1 MSIGQPLAE
10 APWGWHLGIYLVL
23 IGLATGLTL
32 LVQWLRPANADTAD
46 TFEWR
51 ATWVTLA
58 TLAACVV
65 ILIMDLGRPERF
77 FLMLTRFGRTE
88 SVMSWGAKLLALKSG
103 LLLVQLY
110 LLHRR
115 RKERAGGAEV
125 PEDAVT
131 RWVARAVPGLLTLV
145 SIALA
150 VYPAL
155 LLARTWSSPLAST
168 PGGSILFPAT
178 ALAMGG
184 AAAVLIALVLPGNA
198 YGELR
203 DRLERVLLFMLGTQ
217 GVLLLF
223 AGVGGLGAGR
233 ETARLW
239 TALLSGEYA
248 GLFWGAVVVLGLVLP
263 ALLLLGVPRNK
274 GALAFSAV
282 ATLASASAVRF
293 LMFSLR

>member
-1 MSIGQPLAE
+1 MSVGHPLPE
-10 APWGWHLGIYLVL
+10 APWGSLLGVYLIL

-32 LVQWLRPANADTAD
+32 LVQWLRPADAETAD
-46 TFEWR
+46 TFEWG
-51 ATWVTLA
+51 ATWVA
-58 TLAACVV
+58 LAATVACGL
-65 ILIMDLGRPERF
+65 ILIVDLGRPERF
-77 FLMLTRFGRTE
+77 FLMLTRFGSTE
-88 SVMSWGAKLLALKSG
+88 SVMSWGAKLIALKAG

-131 RWVARAVPGLLTLV
+131 RWVVRAVPGLLVLV

-168 PGGSILFPAT
+168 PGVSILFPVT

-184 AAAVLIALVLPGNA
+184 AAAALVALVLPGSA

-203 DRLERVLLFMLGTQ
+203 DRLERVLLFLLGTQ

-223 AGVGGLGAGR
+223 AWVGGLGAGR

-239 TALLSGEYA
+239 AVLLSGESA
-248 GLFWGAVVVLGLVLP
+248 GLFWAAVVGLVLP
-263 ALLLLGVPRNK
+263 GLLLLSMPRNK
-274 GALAFSAV
+274 RALALSAV
-282 ATLASASAVRF
+282 ATLASAGAVRF

>member
-1 MSIGQPLAE
+1 MSVGQPLAE
-10 APWGWHLGIYLVL
+10 APWSSLLGVYLVL

-32 LVQWLRPANADTAD
+32 LVQWLRPADAETAD
-46 TFEWR
+46 AFEWK

-58 TLAACVV
+58 AMTACGL
-65 ILIMDLGRPERF
+65 ILIVDLGRPERF

-88 SVMSWGAKLLALKSG
+88 SVMAWGAKLIALKSG

-115 RKERAGGAEV
+115 RNERARGAEV

-131 RWVARAVPGLLTLV
+131 RWVVRAVPGLLALV

-155 LLARTWSSPLAST
+155 LMARTWSSPLAST
-168 PGGSILFPAT
+168 PGVSILFPST
-178 ALAMGG
+178 ALVMGG
-184 AAAVLIALVLPGNA
+184 AAAALIALMLPGRA
-198 YGELR
+198 SGELR

-223 AGVGGLGAGR
+223 AGVAGLGAGR
-233 ETARLW
+233 EAARLW
-239 TALLSGEYA
+239 AVLLSGESS
-248 GLFWGAVVVLGLVLP
+248 GLFWGVGVGLGLVLP
-263 ALLLLGVPRNK
+263 GLLLLGAPRNK
-274 GALAFSAV
+274 RALAVSAA
-282 ATLASASAVRF
+282 ATLASAGAVRF
-293 LMFSLR
+293 LMFSIR

>member
-1 MSIGQPLAE
+1 MNVGHPLAE
-10 APWGWHLGIYLVL
+10 APWGSLLGVYLIL
-23 IGLATGLTL
+23 LGLATGLTL
-32 LVQWLRPANADTAD
+32 LVQWLRPADAEIADTL
-46 TFEWR
+46 EWR

-58 TLAACVV
+58 TMVTCAL
-65 ILIMDLGRPERF
+65 ILISDLGRPERF

-88 SVMSWGAKLLALKSG
+88 SVMSWGAKLIGLKSG

-125 PEDAVT
+125 AEDAVT
-131 RWVARAVPGLLTLV
+131 RWVVRAVPGLLTLV

-150 VYPAL
+150 VYPSL
-155 LLARTWSSPLAST
+155 LLARTWSSPLVST
-168 PGGSILFPAT
+168 PGAPFLFPAT

-184 AAAVLIALVLPGNA
+184 AAAALITLVLPGRV

-203 DRLERVLLFMLGTQ
+203 APLERVLLFMLGTH
-217 GVLLLF
+217 GVLLIF
-223 AGVGGLGAGR
+223 AGVAGLGAGR

-239 TALLSGEYA
+239 AALLSGESA
-248 GLFWGAVVVLGLVLP
+248 GLFWGVGIGLGLVLP
-263 ALLLLGVPRNK
+263 GLLLLGAPRNK